1 MDNTQVF
8 AFSNVHL
15 KLYNKKNH
23 RLIKELHKKNTITK
37 YTLNGIASMLKGEFN
52 DTNYIQIN
60 RYVPKYLAL
69 GTNMPTGDTTITV
82 KNYVT
87 VNDDSL
93 YGEILKNDKPNR
105 VRLEQAKRVDNIST
119 NEFVKIRFKTL
130 VMAGMVSYNTIIQE
144 LGLFVDNT
152 DVKGGLFARI
162 ATEPITIPE
171 NSVLDVQWDIVLT
184 SSTGVYP
191 TSIYLLD
198 DNNNVITEDSGVQL
212 GYQPIPITANL
223 QSSVIDLNNS
233 EQVEAHYT
241 VSDTWETVGDY
252 TQKSATNNF
261 NNVVTYAGIKQEDSV
276 FKIYKWNSRNQHKEL
291 YDEQEYSDIDS
302 AKRVVNSNLDIFY
315 TTDINGN
322 IVVEGASAN
331 AYKYKD
337 VTYTNCTWNFYNSLK
352 ELIEDYDESKSYSAG
367 KFVIHNNTI
376 YVRNNENGD
385 TFESNW
391 DKVMSF
397 IKYMVNVVLINY
409 NETGN
414 DYVFYL
420 ESVASTNI
428 SATAK
433 ITCIS
438 K

>member
-1 MDNTQVF
+1 M
-8 AFSNVHL
+8 
-15 KLYNKKNH
+15 
-23 RLIKELHKKNTITK
+23 HKKNTITK

-69 GTNMPTGDTTITV
+69 GTNMPTSDTTITV

-93 YGEILKNDKPNR
+93 YGEILKNGKPNR

-241 VSDTWETVGDY
+241 VSDIWETVGDY

-261 NNVVTYAGIKQEDSV
+261 NNVVTYAGIKQEDSI

-367 KFVIHNNTI
+367 KFVIHNNTL
-376 YVRNNENGD
+376 YVRNNEHGD

-391 DKVMSF
+391 NKVMSF